1 MSVHV
6 AKVHQVR
13 TVQGAQALA
22 GALQSP
28 GRDRPYVVVSTAA
41 GADRPYI
48 DVELLARDLEGVAEV
63 HLIPTGEVSWA
74 FSQAM
79 PPMTQVYGGAS
90 RVYPCGLEWATK
102 PSRSPLRFAFGV
114 DEHGVIADALI
125 TDAQGMAVQGGLTLS
140 SVAVERVPAR
150 GRVQGIIGGRVFV
163 RLDNGGV
170 ATIWPEFVSPG
181 VEAERL
187 AVRDMEVEGHLD
199 RTAGRLDV
207 AGMVRPARE
216 ALAAYVLGAQV
227 LVRVASVR
235 KDTIGVELYPGVTAN
250 IGPAAAVG
258 SSAADLRLY
267 FSQGHVL
274 LARILEAGL
283 VESSRWR
290 LSPAKADP
298 ADDVVEAPSLLPGGP
313 PWLVPL
319 APAAEHD
326 ELEESLVEEVER
338 AATLGPEPPEAP
350 QTTADPALEAMR
362 AERDALTRMVAQ
374 LESQRERAVRR
385 LELSK
390 ERLRQETQRAA
401 RVTSERDGLRQQLLS
416 AAHDGDLFDTKETQF
431 AFELNL
437 AWARRIPKAEKAARP
452 MVAYTLAP
460 GFFSSWEGVEGV
472 DRSKVIDVVVEVL
485 TGLADTAPGRDVHQ
499 LRTGEG
505 GNDPY
510 VTRPNGDTCWRASLQ
525 THTAAARR
533 LHYWRRSDRSIEL
546 SAIRLHDDFTP

>member
-1 MSVHV
+1 
-6 AKVHQVR
+6 
-13 TVQGAQALA
+13 
-22 GALQSP
+22 
-28 GRDRPYVVVSTAA
+28 
-41 GADRPYI
+41 
-48 DVELLARDLEGVAEV
+48 
-63 HLIPTGEVSWA
+63 
-74 FSQAM
+74 
-79 PPMTQVYGGAS
+79 
-90 RVYPCGLEWATK
+90 
-102 PSRSPLRFAFGV
+102 
-114 DEHGVIADALI
+114 
-125 TDAQGMAVQGGLTLS
+125 
-140 SVAVERVPAR
+140 
-150 GRVQGIIGGRVFV
+150 
-163 RLDNGGV
+163 
-170 ATIWPEFVSPG
+170 
-181 VEAERL
+181 
-187 AVRDMEVEGHLD
+187 
-199 RTAGRLDV
+199 
-207 AGMVRPARE
+207 
-216 ALAAYVLGAQV
+216 
-227 LVRVASVR
+227 
-235 KDTIGVELYPGVTAN
+235 
-250 IGPAAAVG
+250 
-258 SSAADLRLY
+258 
-267 FSQGHVL
+267 
-274 LARILEAGL
+274 
-283 VESSRWR
+283 
-290 LSPAKADP
+290 
-298 ADDVVEAPSLLPGGP
+298 
-313 PWLVPL
+313 
-319 APAAEHD
+319 
-326 ELEESLVEEVER
+326 
-338 AATLGPEPPEAP
+338 
-350 QTTADPALEAMR
+350 MR